1 MSTTWSRRDF
11 IGTAAAGAVGLVAGR
26 STADGRSAPAVPGS
40 VTLSVFS
47 KHLQHLDYRAL
58 AETIAEA
65 GFDGID
71 LTVREGGHVL
81 PERVRD
87 DLPKAVEAAH
97 VAGLSVPMITTT
109 IVSARD
115 PHAEAVLATAGRLG
129 IRDYRLGWVP
139 YDQAKGIAGTFDALR
154 AQFLELAAL
163 NQKLGIRG
171 GYQNHAGDRFGC
183 AVWDLW
189 MVLREVNSPWLG
201 CQYDIRH
208 AVIEGMSSWPNALR
222 AIAPHIHTVD
232 IKDGRWERTPKG
244 WQPVTVPLG
253 EGAVDL
259 VRFLGLLRALGVAK
273 PVSVHFEYPFPEAG
287 NPAERRK
294 AAVTLMRKDR
304 ERLKAAMAEADWG
317 TRP

>member
-26 STADGRSAPAVPGS
+26 STADGRSAPAAPGS

-97 VAGLSVPMITTT
+97 VSGLSVPMITTT

-189 MVLREVNSPWLG
+189 MVLKEVNSPWLG

-287 NPAERRK
+287 SPAERRK